1 MGAFFSLR
9 KTVGCMILAAAASY
23 LVMRL
28 HSIYL
33 EVCPEGQYSEMF
45 FAVQTILLV
54 LQCIGGLILVGVSLF
69 YTPSGAGIM
78 CAVMKIFL
86 VLAMTGLA
94 VLGIWLVAQFGSVNA
109 TAPVNALAFM
119 IIMNT

>member
-1 MGAFFSLR
+1 
-9 KTVGCMILAAAASY
+9 MILAAAASY

-33 EVCPEGQYSEMF
+33 GACPDGQYSEIF

-54 LQCIGGLILVGVSLF
+54 LQCIWGLVLVGVSLF

-78 CAVMKIFL
+78 CTVMKIFL

-109 TAPVNALAFM
+109 SALLNTTALLNATAFM
-119 IIMNT
+119 IIMNA